1 MQVIKHAFCAIVHV
15 LRSITQSKD
24 IFAVGAI
31 NYGSCPMKRNIP
43 QKEY

>member
-15 LRSITQSKD
+15 LRSITQRND

-31 NYGSCPMKRNIP
+31 NYGSSPAKRNIP